1 MISPKLLQG
10 FKAKA
15 RAVVPVP
22 TPMVDLRA
30 AYPLGQTLEIYA
42 RVENLFD
49 KTYSTIYQYGTLG
62 RTGFVGLR
70 AKY

>member
-1 MISPKLLQG
+1 
-10 FKAKA
+10 
-15 RAVVPVP
+15 
-22 TPMVDLRA
+22 
-30 AYPLGQTLEIYA
+30 LGQTLEIYA